1 MCRQQWS
8 QQIFSHIQNIKIKT
22 IWKNRNIFLLVLAF
36 YFLSQLVKVKN
47 TLDALKN
54 RNERK
59 YPVWGSSKTMH
70 IIWILHL
77 PFPSQFLRLA
87 MKSIFTRLYQW
98 TEGKS
103 VLIYLL
109 TNAQYISYWCLTINT
124 SLSCVG
130 QIFAFG
136 FLILLLIL
144 LNDLKNYL
152 SPHAQNLKK
161 PVKMSLGKL
170 KLRISLI

>member
-59 YPVWGSSKTMH
+59 YPVWGSSKTMD

-77 PFPSQFLRLA
+77 PFPSQFLSLP
-87 MKSIFTRLYQW
+87 MKSIFTWLYWW

>member
-59 YPVWGSSKTMH
+59 YPVWGSSKTMD

-77 PFPSQFLRLA
+77 PFPSQFLILP
-87 MKSIFTRLYQW
+87 MKFIFTQLYRW

-161 PVKMSLGKL
+161 Q
-170 KLRISLI
+170 R